1 MRTNDDAS
9 KRRPKIKRN
18 IASFNIFHSRPFAK
32 TFFLFDAFLF
42 LSAASTNSDKA
53 QEKTPRF
60 PYPRPPFH
68 LTSTPFQ
75 TFKRAVAP
83 IVRRPHYRQFNQK
96 NKKSAKKPKENGKTT
111 RRPKKIALSRK
122 NKRGADFLSKP
133 TPRFPFAST
142 VSVQRPPPAVI

>member
-18 IASFNIFHSRPFAK
+18 IASFNLFHSRPFAK

-42 LSAASTNSDKA
+42 LSAVSTNSDKA

-68 LTSTPFQ
+68 LTSAPFQ

-96 NKKSAKKPKENGKTT
+96 NKKKREKTQRKRKNNAPPQKDCAFKKKQT
-111 RRPKKIALSRK
+111 RR
-122 NKRGADFLSKP
+122 
-133 TPRFPFAST
+133 RFPFKTDSAF
-142 VSVQRPPPAVI
+142 SVCVNR